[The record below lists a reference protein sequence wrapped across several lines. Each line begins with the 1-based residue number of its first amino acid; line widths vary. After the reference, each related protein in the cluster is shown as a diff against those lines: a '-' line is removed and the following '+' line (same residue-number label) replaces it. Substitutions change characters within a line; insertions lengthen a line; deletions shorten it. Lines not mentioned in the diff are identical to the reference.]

1 MHLLAFLDLFTDG
14 NDIFPYPFIY
24 LTSEIPSLSY
34 TWSLKRLPLLGGAF
48 PYRPLYRV
56 PPTPPPPNSPEGSVM
71 YANDKWWWRFTPS
84 LGLHHA
90 LRETVPLDLSYIKT
104 DEQKFHW
111 QITFPKREIKMAFDW
126 GVVKY
131 VCFENLP
138 FQTFDLFLI
147 DCEPLYPFLFFP
159 SQHRCPVTALFYYY
173 YEQANFGNI
182 TFL

>member
-1 MHLLAFLDLFTDG
+1 MHLLAFLDLFTDW

-34 TWSLKRLPLLGGAF
+34 TWRLKRLPLLGRAF

-56 PPTPPPPNSPEGSVM
+56 PTWSTSCL
-71 YANDKWWWRFTPS
+71 W
-84 LGLHHA
+84 
-90 LRETVPLDLSYIKT
+90 ETVPLDLSYIKT